1 MIALVEA
8 AEIDPPPLRLD
19 ESEPVPFESTPIK
32 SANSIK
38 YNIVDAFCAQKRCQ
52 LTVRALAT
60 SRTTFK
66 WSTSLRR
73 L

>member
-38 YNIVDAFCAQKRCQ
+38 YNTVDAFCAQKRCQ